1 MVYEASEDT
10 VLLLKGVTM
19 LAPGSTRACE
29 IGCGSG
35 IVTLT
40 LTPYAERTLATD
52 IDVGAVAATWS
63 RARSSGVDDKV
74 DVVCCDRVEAVREG
88 FKFDLIAFNPPYL
101 PVEGEDVSWSGG
113 RRGIEAAMRFAESGV
128 KRLSERGKMV
138 FVLSSLS
145 AWRDMLREL
154 LERGFR
160 IGILSVEHVGL
171 YEDLLLVVAGRR
183 YKNV

>member
-52 IDVGAVAATWS
+52 IDVGAVAATW
-63 RARSSGVDDKV
+63 
-74 DVVCCDRVEAVREG
+74 
-88 FKFDLIAFNPPYL
+88 
-101 PVEGEDVSWSGG
+101 
-113 RRGIEAAMRFAESGV
+113 
-128 KRLSERGKMV
+128 
-138 FVLSSLS
+138 
-145 AWRDMLREL
+145 
-154 LERGFR
+154 
-160 IGILSVEHVGL
+160 
-171 YEDLLLVVAGRR
+171 
-183 YKNV
+183 